1 MLGAL
6 GAGLLTGT
14 ALAVILPEGFHAFQ
28 AAQDATGQHCK
39 FHEHLLPA
47 AHPSGPAVLVMLLA
61 VCAGSASNP
70 MQCASPGSHCL
81 MLPTDV
87 VSFPLQCPVAQR
99 GALTPYNCCSPWQ
112 HGPFSAYSLTQ
123 RCLHAD
129 EALPDWAIGAVLV
142 AGFLGMLLL
151 DQLQHRVGG
160 PHVHGH
166 AHGRG
171 ALHAR
176 NSDEDLEDAIS
187 ATIPP
192 ARTAGKVSFAC
203 HTLVR

>member
-1 MLGAL
+1 M
-6 GAGLLTGT
+6 
-14 ALAVILPEGFHAFQ
+14 H
-28 AAQDATGQHCK
+28 
-39 FHEHLLPA
+39 
-47 AHPSGPAVLVMLLA
+47 
-61 VCAGSASNP
+61 
-70 MQCASPGSHCL
+70 CASPDSHCH
-81 MLPTDV
+81 MPPTDV
-87 VSFPLQCPVAQR
+87 VSFPPSFLEARLGVLPPTAA
-99 GALTPYNCCSPWQ
+99 ALPGLFWQ
-112 HGPFSAYSLTQ
+112 HGPFSAYPLTQ
-123 RCLHAD
+123 CRPHAD

-187 ATIPP
+187 ATIPS
-192 ARTAGKVSFAC
+192 ARMAGKVSIAC
-203 HTLVR
+203 HMLLR